1 MWIIA
6 LNLVQGFG
14 WFALGCFTLHYLWL
28 LAVWIR
34 RGRQPPRALR
44 QFERLP
50 FVTIQL
56 PVFNERYVVGRLL
69 EAVARLDY
77 PEDRLEIQVLDD
89 STDDTTELI
98 AQQVV
103 ALQEQG
109 RLIYHVRRGHRSGF
123 KAGALAEGLGQAQGE
138 FLAVFDAD
146 FVPPPD
152 FLQRTIHYFT
162 DPAIGMVQTR
172 WGHLNRTDSF
182 LTRAEALMLDGH
194 FLIEQVARSRGG
206 VFFNFNGSAGV
217 WRKQTILDAGG
228 WQSDTLAED
237 LDLSYRAQLKGWRFA
252 YVSDVVVPAELPANM
267 SSLKGQHRR
276 WAQGSIQ
283 TALKLLPAVL
293 QSREPVRVKIEA
305 CFHFGN
311 WLHYPLGLLA
321 ALLILPQLIVNGSPL
336 GPQGAQVWGGAISLL
351 LLATTAVFHAAAQRQ
366 ARGLR
371 WAFLLEIPILMAVSV
386 GLALNNTCAILD
398 ALRGAPWSFHRTP
411 KYSGR
416 YADVKSSGYR
426 ASANARWWWTE
437 VVLGLYLCVALG
449 YAASRAFYTVVPFLL
464 PLSAGFLYSG
474 FSALAPGGSLRAAP
488 DARPLT
494 ASMEPLAAGQRSLL

>member
-1 MWIIA
+1 MWIAI
-6 LNLVQGFG
+6 LNIVQGFG
-14 WFALGCFTLHYLWL
+14 WLALACFSLHYLWL

-34 RGRQPPRALR
+34 HVRRPPRPIR
-44 QFERLP
+44 QFEQLP

-56 PVFNERYVVGRLL
+56 PVFNERYVVERLL
-69 EAVARLDY
+69 EAAAQLDY
-77 PEDRLEIQVLDD
+77 PRDRLEIQVLDD
-89 STDDTTELI
+89 STDDTTDLI
-98 AQQVV
+98 AQQVE
-103 ALQEQG
+103 ALQAQG
-109 RLIYHVRRGHRSGF
+109 HLIDHVRRTHRSGF
-123 KAGALAEGLGQAQGE
+123 KAGALAEGLSRSQGE

-152 FLQRTIHYFT
+152 FLRRTIHHFT
-162 DPAIGMVQTR
+162 NPAIGMVQTR
-172 WGHLNRTDSF
+172 WGHLNRSESF

-206 VFFNFNGSAGV
+206 VFFNFNGSAGI
-217 WRKQTILDAGG
+217 WRKRTILEAGG

-237 LDLSYRAQLKGWRFA
+237 LDLSYRAQLKGWRFV
-252 YVSDVVVPAELPANM
+252 YLNDVVVPAELPADM
-267 SSLKGQHRR
+267 SSLKSQHRR

-283 TALKLLPAVL
+283 AARKLLPSVL
-293 QSREPVRVKIEA
+293 RSREPLRVKIEA

-321 ALLILPQLIVNGSPL
+321 AVLILPQLIVMAHSSLLSPK
-336 GPQGAQVWGGAISLL
+336 GAQVWGGLISLGL
-351 LLATTAVFHAAAQRQ
+351 VSTTAIFHAAAQRQ

-371 WAFLLEIPILMAVSV
+371 WAFLFEVPLLMAVSM

-398 ALRGAPWSFHRTP
+398 ALRGAPWSFQRTP

-416 YADVKSSGYR
+416 YADAHSSSYR
-426 ASANARWWWTE
+426 ATNVRWWWTE

-474 FSALAPGGSLRAAP
+474 FSALAPGGSLRAEP
-488 DARPLT
+488 DT
-494 ASMEPLAAGQRSLL
+494 PLAASIEPVVTQASN